1 MRELVQVTDELLDI
15 KQAARVL
22 QVSEVSLRRWTDAGR
37 LPCMRVGG
45 RRERR
50 FRRGDLE
57 RFLEHQHGG
66 GGEDHED
73 SGSSGYV
80 ELEDLRL
87 RYGTH
92 LCAFYESD
100 VGRLKLGLPFL
111 ASGLRAGDTC
121 FLVAAPETV
130 AAIRAALLAAE
141 ADGVNPE
148 SLSEL
153 IVHHG
158 TREPA
163 EMDEYFLKAFL
174 RETSRGKKC
183 RVLGDMAS
191 FLIAGADTTALLAFE
206 ARYNQSLARQ
216 FPVLSLCQ
224 YDTRLFS
231 AAGVIGALKCH
242 EDTLKFP
249 LSRFLGV

>member
-1 MRELVQVTDELLDI
+1 MPKPVQATDELLDI

-50 FRRGDLE
+50 FRRTDLE
-57 RFLEHQHGG
+57 RFLEHQGG
-66 GGEDHED
+66 ARIEDAPEAAT
-73 SGSSGYV
+73 SGYV
-80 ELEDLRL
+80 ELEDLRV

-92 LCAFYESD
+92 LCAFYETD
-100 VGRLKLGLPFL
+100 AGRLKLGLPFL

-121 FLVAAPETV
+121 FLVATPEAAV
-130 AAIRAALLAAE
+130 ALRAALMTS
-141 ADGVNPE
+141 DPQGMGPE
-148 SLSEL
+148 SVEDL
-153 IVHHG
+153 IVHYG
-158 TREPA
+158 TRDPA
-163 EMDEYFLKAFL
+163 EMDAYFLNAFL

-191 FLIAGADTTALLAFE
+191 FLAAGADVSALLAFE

-224 YDTRLFS
+224 YDTRVFS

-242 EDTLKFP
+242 EDTFKFP